1 MQIILLMIFNRTVI
15 RFKDAR
21 RQFREGVL
29 LLRTSNIQSSFR
41 AKVILNN
48 TGIKEKQKLITIRY
62 NM

>member
-1 MQIILLMIFNRTVI
+1 MHIILLMIFNRTVI

-29 LLRTSNIQSSFR
+29 LLRTSNIQSLFR
-41 AKVILNN
+41 VKVISNN
-48 TGIKEKQKLITIRY
+48 IKEKQKLITIRY